1 SLYSLQPPGM
11 NLCRL
16 LQLERDAVIE
26 EWVRQ
31 LSRATSDRYRQRD
44 LTELRETVA
53 RAYDGNFS
61 VICNHD
67 WQPIEEFIVFITRMR
82 LERGFSL
89 SEVQRAFGIFRVIM
103 LRRLPLV
110 FQGEELVN
118 ALLAVNHS
126 VDVTINRFSEYFQSK
141 HEEEMQGFLEN
152 LEGKVK
158 ERTEQLYNSEKRY
171 RTLVEG
177 IGDGYFVCREGRLIF
192 ANRALGRMLGRRPEN
207 LQGRE
212 FTELFVGGEEPA
224 AMSEPEA
231 FATEAVRADG
241 RRFPVEIK
249 LDRIQ
254 YDGRP
259 ALAGVCRDI
268 VERMATARRELEHE
282 RLLVIGRVATVFAH
296 EIRNSL
302 SSIKVNV
309 RVLQRRLDLGENDRR
324 RMEIILRDIDKLD
337 QLLQDTLLFSRPL
350 EINPQLHDPG
360 QLLAE
365 ARRRFAERLAAAGV
379 EVELALS
386 PGLPRIKVDRGSF
399 EIVLDNLL
407 ANAIEAMSGVEAGK
421 LRLSAAAA
429 AVAGEAA
436 AAALVFEVADNGC
449 GLGAAEIG
457 QIFQPFYTTRKNGIG
472 LGLSNVARVVE
483 EHGGHIEVASEPGRG
498 TVFKVVLPCPRN

>member
-1 SLYSLQPPGM
+1 M
-11 NLCRL
+11 NLCLL
-16 LQLERDAVIE
+16 LQAEREAIIS
-26 EWVRQ
+26 EWIDL
-31 LSRATSDRYRQRD
+31 LSRTTTERYRQREVV
-44 LTELRETVA
+44 ELRQTVA
-53 RAYDGNFS
+53 RAFDGNYS

-89 SEVQRAFGIFRVIM
+89 SEVQRAFGLFRVIM

-110 FQGEELVN
+110 FQGEELVS

-141 HEEEMQGFLEN
+141 HEEAMQGFLEN

-177 IGDGYFVCREGRLIF
+177 ISDGYFVCREGRLIF
-192 ANRALGRMLGRRPEN
+192 ANSAFGRMLGRRPEK
-207 LQGRE
+207 LTGLVSAD
-212 FTELFVGGEEPA
+212 LFSGGLESA
-224 AMSEPEA
+224 ALDSEPEA
-231 FATEAVRADG
+231 VTSEAIRADG
-241 RRFPVEIK
+241 SSFPVEIK

-268 VERMATARRELEHE
+268 GERVASARRELEHE
-282 RLLVIGRVATVFAH
+282 RLVVIGRVATVFAH

-309 RVLQRRLDLGENDRR
+309 RVLQRRLDLQENDRR

-350 EINPQLHDPG
+350 EISPRPQAPG
-360 QLLAE
+360 QLLEE
-365 ARRRFAERLAAAGV
+365 ARRRFAERLEAAGV
-379 EVELALS
+379 GVEMALGDDLPEVD
-386 PGLPRIKVDRGSF
+386 VDPAGF
-399 EIVLDNLL
+399 EIVFDNLL
-407 ANAIEAMSGVEAGK
+407 ANAIEAMAESGERC
-421 LRLSAAAA
+421 LRLAAGRLREP
-429 AVAGEAA
+429 VAGAE
-436 AAALVFEVADNGC
+436 LVVLEVADSGC
-449 GLGAAEIG
+449 GLEEKDLE
-457 QIFQPFYTTRKNGIG
+457 QIFQPFFTTRKNGIG

-483 EHGGHIEVASEPGRG
+483 QHGGRIEVLSEPGRG
-498 TVFKVVLPCPRN
+498 ALFKVVLPCR